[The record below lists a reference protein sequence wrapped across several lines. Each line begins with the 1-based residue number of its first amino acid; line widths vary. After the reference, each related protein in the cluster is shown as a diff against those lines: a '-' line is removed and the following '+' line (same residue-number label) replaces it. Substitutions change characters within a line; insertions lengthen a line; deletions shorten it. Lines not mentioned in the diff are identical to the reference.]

1 MQAVALPRERFFPLM
16 PCLPLEP
23 IMKHTLLSLLD
34 KTLDA
39 LPLTGAA
46 IGMTLLAC
54 IFSDVLHD
62 LLLRADMDLLA
73 AAVALLPLSGVLLAF
88 GLSMRE
94 RPRKPPRRLQQREL
108 ARRQALLRATYDLDE
123 HP

>member
-1 MQAVALPRERFFPLM
+1 
-16 PCLPLEP
+16 
-23 IMKHTLLSLLD
+23 MKHTLLSLLD

-73 AAVALLPLSGVLLAF
+73 AAVALLPLSAVLLAF

-94 RPRKPPRRLQQREL
+94 QPRKPPRRLRQREL